1 MTNAD
6 RIRDYYRQHPNAT
19 SSEAAEALGIKETT
33 VKGTT
38 SRDCKH
44 NLCVRLSEGGFD
56 YTQHFS
62 IAEQKEELREYAK
75 EVLLEGIEILRAAN
89 RRETDSNQIRLN
101 NRELRN
107 SLYEVSK
114 L

>member
-1 MTNAD
+1 MTKAD
-6 RIRDYYRQHPNAT
+6 RIREYYRENPNAT
-19 SSEAAEALGIKETT
+19 YSEVAEVLGLKETT
-33 VKGTT
+33 VKGTV
-38 SRDCKH
+38 SKDCKQ
-44 NLCVRLSEGGFD
+44 NLCVRLAEGGID